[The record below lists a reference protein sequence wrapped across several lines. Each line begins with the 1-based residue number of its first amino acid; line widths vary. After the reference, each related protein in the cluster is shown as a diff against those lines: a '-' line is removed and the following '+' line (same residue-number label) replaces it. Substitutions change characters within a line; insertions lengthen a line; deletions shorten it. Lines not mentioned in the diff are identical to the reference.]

1 MPALYGAPHGKCRIQ
16 SGRKPWRL
24 SLIQQNAQE
33 GERIWVQH
41 GMKHRLQIVCIS
53 VYLEKQTAENLHL
66 SMLLPGRRFPSSQMW
81 RERQP
86 IRYTRQWKF
95 IRWDVHD
102 YGHGGIR

>member
-53 VYLEKQTAENLHL
+53 VYLEKQTAENFIYQCFYRAGGFHRRRCGGNDNRSGIQGNGNL
-66 SMLLPGRRFPSSQMW
+66 SDG
-81 RERQP
+81 
-86 IRYTRQWKF
+86 T
-95 IRWDVHD
+95 VHD